1 MCCRRQPSTAKSG
14 IYGVHS
20 PLHTSCKRNK
30 GLPGWFSRSSGQQ
43 VRQRMDARP
52 VAGCALMRH
61 PVTDCQYTLSA
72 LDCSFLMQ
80 LLQAMPF
87 KTQFR
92 GEIYWRLVL
101 VGCHLQP
108 AAASNHAVGS
118 HNSLCRGTLPATLFA
133 IAPFFKPRRTP
144 SPTSARPHV
153 TGL

>member
-1 MCCRRQPSTAKSG
+1 
-14 IYGVHS
+14 
-20 PLHTSCKRNK
+20 
-30 GLPGWFSRSSGQQ
+30 
-43 VRQRMDARP
+43 MDARP

-108 AAASNHAVGS
+108 AAASNDAVGS
-118 HNSLCRGTLPATLFA
+118 HNSLCRGTLPATLFT
-133 IAPFFKPRRTP
+133 IAPPFQASQDSQPHLCATPCNGTVTTGVGVAVYGTTNCARQVFK
-144 SPTSARPHV
+144 TS
-153 TGL
+153 G